1 MVSLL
6 YCHLYDHEPKKLTSS
21 VFEGN
26 LNLSGIERLK
36 HEMLRVVDK
45 EKDSLIIYILDDTAN
60 YKREILTNVKDPT
73 DNLL

>member
-1 MVSLL
+1 
-6 YCHLYDHEPKKLTSS
+6 
-21 VFEGN
+21 
-26 LNLSGIERLK
+26 
-36 HEMLRVVDK
+36 MLRVVDK